1 MKTRKN
7 LCFFAVTGEDGYHET
22 KAEEESYGSRKLR
35 GRRINRRK
43 KLVVPGARGYR
54 SEPIRVN

>member
-22 KAEEESYGSRKLR
+22 KAEEELQQQEIKGKAYKPTEKTGCAWCT
-35 GRRINRRK
+35 RI
-43 KLVVPGARGYR
+43 
-54 SEPIRVN
+54 